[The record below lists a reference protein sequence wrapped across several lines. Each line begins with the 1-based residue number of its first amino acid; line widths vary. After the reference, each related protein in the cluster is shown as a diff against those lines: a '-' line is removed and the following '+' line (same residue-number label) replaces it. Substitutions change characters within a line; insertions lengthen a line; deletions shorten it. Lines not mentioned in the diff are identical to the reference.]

1 MIKKIRGLYRCAGGK
16 HERSERHITSDG
28 GSYIRRCAHCGVR
41 MRRRAKRDW
50 IVEKA

>member
-1 MIKKIRGLYRCAGGK
+1 MIKKIRGLYRCAGGT
-16 HERSERHITSDG
+16 HERSERHIVADG
-28 GSYIRRCAHCGVR
+28 SSYISRCAHCGVR